1 MYGSRHGKEVRVAAL
16 HTPFHSDEE
25 QEKVGVYVS
34 RIRGEVFL
42 TEADLAVLNE
52 HQAELALVVAGNRA
66 GFFVR
71 EADGSIQTVRS
82 HEEFWVSIPEPEL
95 PPPLSEA
102 PPVPRHSSEV
112 APGQWHKWVPVR
124 WVPASWFPKGLVA
137 MAALPLVALGAFA
150 VFPQWSLH
158 APGQDPASIEIS
170 EIDNQLR
177 ISWKPGQNAVLTI
190 DDSGGQVSIPVYP
203 NQSSATYG
211 RRGADVQ
218 VRLDSVDAANRPRR
232 LSTRYVEIR
241 PVP

>member
-1 MYGSRHGKEVRVAAL
+1 MYGSRRGKEVRVAAL

-42 TEADLAVLNE
+42 TEADLAALNE

-71 EADGSIQTVRS
+71 ETDGSIQTVRS
-82 HEEFWVSIPEPEL
+82 HEEFWVSPAEPEIPPLPEL
-95 PPPLSEA
+95 PPVVTPSQ
-102 PPVPRHSSEV
+102 RR
-112 APGQWHKWVPVR
+112 KWVPAG
-124 WVPASWFPKGLVA
+124 WVPTSWFPKGLVA

-150 VFPQWSLH
+150 VFPQRSLQG
-158 APGQDPASIEIS
+158 PGQGPASIEIS
-170 EIDNQLR
+170 DIDNQLR

-190 DDSGGQVSIPVYP
+190 DDSGGQVSIPVYL
-203 NQSSATYG
+203 NQSSATYA